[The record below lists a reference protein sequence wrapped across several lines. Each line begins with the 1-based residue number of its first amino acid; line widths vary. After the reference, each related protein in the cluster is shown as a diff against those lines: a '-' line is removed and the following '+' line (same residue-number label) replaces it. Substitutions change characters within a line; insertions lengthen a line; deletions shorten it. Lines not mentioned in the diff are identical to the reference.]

1 MEQPFSSDLHRF
13 LAGAISAA
21 ATGSGGD
28 TPSTG
33 GVLPCRQSTS
43 MRLWQSAANEGVFL
57 RQANAGPDGPW
68 ASSVSA
74 VRLST
79 KPAGQ
84 MAVAFGAAYPWRGST
99 KATRSRPAK
108 PKLKLL
114 KLQPKKLA
122 GVIHATTEIADDAA
136 AFASW
141 LELAFARESA
151 FILEDA
157 LINGSGSGQPL
168 GVMNSGAL
176 ITISKESGQSA
187 QTVNAANIA
196 GMVSRLWPGSQLK
209 AIWLANQE
217 LRSQLWQMTIASGT
231 SNVPLFQPS
240 ALAGEPPTLAGLPC
254 YFHEAAAAPGS
265 AGDILLLDPAEIL
278 VANRGGQMLTS
289 IHLKFL
295 VDEEAIRFTM
305 KVDGQ
310 PAWNTPVVPFK
321 GNVANT
327 LSPFIALETRA

>member
-1 MEQPFSSDLHRF
+1 MEQLFSSDLHRF

-33 GVLPCRQSTS
+33 GFAVPTEHIDA
-43 MRLWQSAANEGVFL
+43 LWQSAANEGVFL
-57 RQANAGPDGPW
+57 DKLTPVPMGR
-68 ASSVSA
+68 ASSVS
-74 VRLST
+74 
-79 KPAGQ
+79 
-84 MAVAFGAAYPWRGST
+84 
-99 KATRSRPAK
+99 RPAIDETSRANGSRLGGLSMAWINEGDTIPASK